1 MSNDTSEVRILA
13 DVAGEIAAPA
23 SRRRKRSASPTGA
36 PSRNKFRAARRRAR
50 WRRRANVMTMV
61 AALFLMTAGLVFL
74 LSEDT
79 GEPSGPPVVAGEST
93 IRETTV
99 VPTTAPAAST
109 DPATDP
115 AASEPAP
122 PPTVIVPADQ
132 PPATVK

>member
-13 DVAGEIAAPA
+13 DVAGEVAAPA
-23 SRRRKRSASPTGA
+23 SRRRKRPANPTGA

-50 WRRRANVMTMV
+50 WRRRANVMMMF
-61 AALFLMTAGLVFL
+61 AALCLMTAGLVFF

-79 GEPSGPPVVAGEST
+79 GEPTGPPVVAGEST
-93 IRETTV
+93 IRGATA

-109 DPATDP
+109 DPSTDP
-115 AASEPAP
+115 AASGSAP

-132 PPATVK
+132 TPATVK

>member
-23 SRRRKRSASPTGA
+23 PRRRKRSANPTGA

-61 AALFLMTAGLVFL
+61 AALCLMTAGLVFL

-79 GEPSGPPVVAGEST
+79 GEPTGPPVVAGEST
-93 IRETTV
+93 IRETTI
-99 VPTTAPAAST
+99 VPTTTPAAST
-109 DPATDP
+109 DPAATE
-115 AASEPAP
+115 SAP
-122 PPTVIVPADQ
+122 SPTVIVPADQ
-132 PPATVK
+132 PPVTVK